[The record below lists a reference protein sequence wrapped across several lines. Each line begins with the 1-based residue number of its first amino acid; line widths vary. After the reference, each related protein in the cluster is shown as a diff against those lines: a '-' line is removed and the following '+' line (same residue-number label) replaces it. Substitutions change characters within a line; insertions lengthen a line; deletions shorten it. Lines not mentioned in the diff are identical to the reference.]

1 MQPNNLPP
9 NNPQPN
15 NLAPNNLPPNNPQP
29 NNLPPN
35 NPPPNNLR
43 PNTLPLVRQNKSKL
57 LLWITIAVAS
67 LFLLVGAFVAYIF
80 LVYLPN
86 TPENRYQAGFG
97 AVGDG
102 MQYLIEESNLID
114 EISSTS
120 YEGEVVF
127 KNKDDEAAEDF
138 SFKIKM
144 NGEYDSQAA
153 SSKLTFYQGDDS
165 SAESLGELESRFFAA
180 DGDKAPRLYFKID
193 NLSGEIQEFYD
204 EFIEGSDLET
214 DFVGTWWFLDFQ
226 KLIDEGYLGED
237 VDLDDLN
244 LNEVVSQKDYEEVLV
259 AWTTSLREYIFT
271 DDATKMVFEM
281 DEFLGEEEFKGSA
294 THKYSVSIN
303 EDNNK
308 AFEEDFLE
316 RFEKTEIGK
325 KIAEAV
331 EKLELESNE
340 DEDEDDTIFEWDNY
354 ELTAW
359 VDSETRVLRNF
370 RFKDLAPGIGS
381 YGNYTDFGVLIE
393 DDVITFEVA
402 VQTYSAAS
410 CWNALYFGDEEDA
423 DNDDCSYVLE
433 SEQEQE
439 SRLEDCEQDE
449 EAADTS
455 SDKSMLDANDSCY
468 SERKVKSL
476 KDDAQGSNYSMSM
489 VLDTAENEVS
499 FEMIFKDQAFEMR
512 LTLKMVGQKEAA
524 DVEEPTDSQSILDVW
539 DDLQG
544 TTVYDEGAPASRV
557 DSGRD
562 DIAEL
567 RSRLIIYVSNNNG
580 QLPTGSQSAA
590 DMDVFGEGTLLS
602 DYSLADIFYF
612 DSDFDS
618 DDANEELAIEADFL
632 LRDNVHI
639 WAGHVC
645 ATTQPA
651 LYDDDPATAVT
662 EGTSRNYAI
671 VYIDNII
678 SPTTSCI
685 DNL

>member
-1 MQPNNLPP
+1 
-9 NNPQPN
+9 
-15 NLAPNNLPPNNPQP
+15 
-29 NNLPPN
+29 
-35 NPPPNNLR
+35 
-43 PNTLPLVRQNKSKL
+43 
-57 LLWITIAVAS
+57 
-67 LFLLVGAFVAYIF
+67 
-80 LVYLPN
+80 
-86 TPENRYQAGFG
+86 
-97 AVGDG
+97 

-165 SAESLGELESRFFAA
+165 SAESLGEFDSRFFAA

-204 EFIEGSDLET
+204 EFIAESEIET

-226 KLIDEGYLGED
+226 ELIDEGYLGED
-237 VDLDDLN
+237 ITLDDLN
-244 LNEVVSQKDYEEVLV
+244 LNETVSQEDYEEVLV

-271 DDATKMVFEM
+271 DDAAKMVFEM

-316 RFEKTEIGK
+316 RFEQTEIGK

-331 EKLELESNE
+331 EELELESSNG
-340 DEDEDDTIFEWDNY
+340 DEDEDDNTIFEWDSY

-370 RFKDLAPGIGS
+370 RFKDLTPGIGS

-402 VQTYSAAS
+402 VQTYSTDS
-410 CWNALYFGDEEDA
+410 CWSGWYFGDEEDA
-423 DNDDCSYVLE
+423 ENDDCSYVLE

-439 SRLEDCEQDE
+439 SRLEDCDQDE
-449 EAADTS
+449 ETDTS
-455 SDKSMLDANDSCY
+455 SDKFWDANDPCY

-476 KDDAQGSNYSMSM
+476 KDDAQGGSYSMSM
-489 VLDTAENEVS
+489 ILDTAKNEVS
-499 FEMIFKDQAFEMR
+499 FEMVFEDQTFEMR
-512 LTLKMVGQKEAA
+512 LTLKMVGQAEAA
-524 DVEEPTDSQSILDVW
+524 DVEEPTDAQDILDIW
-539 DDLQG
+539 DELLGDDAVHDGQPDVGGALQSN
-544 TTVYDEGAPASRV
+544 DKAS
-557 DSGRD
+557 
-562 DIAEL
+562 DIFGLKSQLATH
-567 RSRLIIYVSNNNG
+567 SSNNNG
-580 QLPTGSQSAA
+580 QLPSGSQSAV
-590 DMDVFGEGTLLS
+590 DMDAFEDLS
-602 DYSLADIFYF
+602 LNYYSLGDIFYF
-612 DSDFDS
+612 DSDFDP
-618 DDANEELAIEADFL
+618 DEAGYL
-632 LRDNVHI
+632 LSYNVHI
-639 WAGHVC
+639 WAGRVC
-645 ATTQPA
+645 ATLQPA
-651 LYDDDPATAVT
+651 IYDDDPATSVID
-662 EGTSRNYAI
+662 GSSRTYAI
-671 VYIDNII
+671 VYID
-678 SPTTSCI
+678 SPTSATTSCT
-685 DNL
+685 DNS

>member
-1 MQPNNLPP
+1 M
-9 NNPQPN
+9 
-15 NLAPNNLPPNNPQP
+15 
-29 NNLPPN
+29 
-35 NPPPNNLR
+35 
-43 PNTLPLVRQNKSKL
+43 
-57 LLWITIAVAS
+57 
-67 LFLLVGAFVAYIF
+67 
-80 LVYLPN
+80 
-86 TPENRYQAGFG
+86 
-97 AVGDG
+97 
-102 MQYLIEESNLID
+102 
-114 EISSTS
+114 
-120 YEGEVVF
+120 
-127 KNKDDEAAEDF
+127 
-138 SFKIKM
+138 
-144 NGEYDSQAA
+144 
-153 SSKLTFYQGDDS
+153 
-165 SAESLGELESRFFAA
+165 
-180 DGDKAPRLYFKID
+180 
-193 NLSGEIQEFYD
+193 
-204 EFIEGSDLET
+204 
-214 DFVGTWWFLDFQ
+214 
-226 KLIDEGYLGED
+226 
-237 VDLDDLN
+237 
-244 LNEVVSQKDYEEVLV
+244 
-259 AWTTSLREYIFT
+259 
-271 DDATKMVFEM
+271 
-281 DEFLGEEEFKGSA
+281 
-294 THKYSVSIN
+294 
-303 EDNNK
+303 
-308 AFEEDFLE
+308 
-316 RFEKTEIGK
+316 
-325 KIAEAV
+325 
-331 EKLELESNE
+331 ELESNE

-455 SDKSMLDANDSCY
+455 SDKSMLDANDPCY
-468 SERKVKSL
+468 SDRKVKSL
-476 KDDAQGSNYSMSM
+476 KDDAQSSNYSMSM
-489 VLDTAENEVS
+489 VLDTAKNEVS
-499 FEMIFKDQAFEMR
+499 FEMIFNKDQTFEMR

-544 TTVYDEGAPASRV
+544 TTVYDEPDNGDNFESAPRSLLTKGDISTLRV
-557 DSGRD
+557 QLTTVQNNSNGR
-562 DIAEL
+562 
-567 RSRLIIYVSNNNG
+567 
-580 QLPTGSQSAA
+580 LPSGSQSAA
-590 DMDVFGEGTLLS
+590 DMDVFDEGILLS
-602 DYSLADIFYF
+602 YYSLADIFYF

-632 LRDNVHI
+632 FRDNVHI
-639 WAGHVC
+639 WAGYVC

>member
-1 MQPNNLPP
+1 MQ
-9 NNPQPN
+9 
-15 NLAPNNLPPNNPQP
+15 PNNLPPNNPQP

-35 NPPPNNLR
+35 NLRPNNLPPNNLR
-43 PNTLPLVRQNKSKL
+43 PNTPPLVRQNKSKL

-102 MQYLIEESNLID
+102 MQYLIEESDLID

-127 KNKDDEAAEDF
+127 KNKDDEAAEDL
-138 SFKIKM
+138 SFKIRM

-165 SAESLGELESRFFAA
+165 SAESLGEFDSRVFAA
-180 DGDKAPRLYFKID
+180 DGDQAPRLYFKID
-193 NLSGEIQEFYD
+193 NLSGEIQESYD
-204 EFIEGSDLET
+204 EFIAESDLET
-214 DFVGTWWFLDFQ
+214 DIVGTWWFLDFQ
-226 KLIDEGYLGED
+226 ELIDEGYLGED
-237 VDLDDLN
+237 ITLDDLN
-244 LNEVVSQKDYEEVLV
+244 LNEAVSQEDYEEVLV

-271 DDATKMVFEM
+271 DDAAKMVFEM

-316 RFEKTEIGK
+316 RFEQTEIGK
-325 KIAEAV
+325 KIVEAAE
-331 EKLELESNE
+331 ELELESSNGDE
-340 DEDEDDTIFEWDNY
+340 DEDEDDNTIFEWDSY

-370 RFKDLAPGIGS
+370 RFKDLTPGIGS

-402 VQTYSAAS
+402 VQTYSTDS
-410 CWNALYFGDEEDA
+410 CWSGQYFGDEEDA
-423 DNDDCSYVLE
+423 ENDDCSYVLE
-433 SEQEQE
+433 SEQEQG
-439 SRLEDCEQDE
+439 SRLEDCQQDE
-449 EAADTS
+449 EADTS
-455 SDKSMLDANDSCY
+455 SDKFWDANDPCY

-476 KDDAQGSNYSMSM
+476 KDDAQGGSYSMSM
-489 VLDTAENEVS
+489 VLDTAKNEVS
-499 FEMIFKDQAFEMR
+499 FEMILEGQTFEMR

-524 DVEEPTDSQSILDVW
+524 DVEEPADSQSILDIW
-539 DDLQG
+539 DDLSEEP
-544 TTVYDEGAPASRV
+544 VYDEDELSRDYTASQAA
-557 DSGRD
+557 D
-562 DIAEL
+562 L
-567 RSRLIIYVSNNNG
+567 RALQSALLTYMTNNNA
-580 QLPTGSQSAA
+580 QWPTGGSQSAA
-590 DMDVFGEGTLLS
+590 DMDVFELT
-602 DYSLADIFYF
+602 SLNHYYLEDIYYF
-612 DSDFDS
+612 DDDFDP
-618 DDANEELAIEADFL
+618 DDTNEELAIEADFL
-632 LRDNVHI
+632 FLSGVHI
-639 WAGHVC
+639 WAGRVC
-645 ATTQPA
+645 AATQPA
-651 LYDDDPATAVT
+651 LYDDPATAVID
-662 EGTSRNYAI
+662 GNSRAYAM
-671 VYIDNII
+671 VYIDSIMS

-685 DNL
+685 DNS

>member
-1 MQPNNLPP
+1 M
-9 NNPQPN
+9 
-15 NLAPNNLPPNNPQP
+15 
-29 NNLPPN
+29 
-35 NPPPNNLR
+35 
-43 PNTLPLVRQNKSKL
+43 RQNKSKL
-57 LLWITIAVAS
+57 LLWIMIGVAS
-67 LFLLVGAFVAYIF
+67 LFLLVGAFIAYIF

-102 MQYLIEESNLID
+102 MQYLIEESDLVD

-144 NGEYDSQAA
+144 NGEYDSQAS

-165 SAESLGELESRFFAA
+165 SAESLGEFDSRFFAA

-204 EFIEGSDLET
+204 DFIEGSETDT

-226 KLIDEGYLGED
+226 ELIDEGYLGED
-237 VDLDDLN
+237 IDLEDLN
-244 LNEVVSQKDYEEVLV
+244 LNETVSQEDYEEVLV

-281 DEFLGEEEFKGSA
+281 DEFLGEEEFKGGA

-316 RFEKTEIGK
+316 RFEQTEIGK
-325 KIAEAV
+325 KIVEAAE
-331 EKLELESNE
+331 ELELESSNG
-340 DEDEDDTIFEWDNY
+340 DEDEDDNTIFEWENY

-370 RFKDLAPGIGS
+370 RFKDLTPGIGS

-402 VQTYSAAS
+402 VQTYSTDS
-410 CWNALYFGDEEDA
+410 CWNSWYFGDEEDA
-423 DNDDCSYVLE
+423 ENDDCSYVLE

-439 SRLEDCEQDE
+439 SRLEDCEQDGE
-449 EAADTS
+449 ADTS
-455 SDKSMLDANDSCY
+455 SDKFWDANDPCY

-476 KDDAQGSNYSMSM
+476 KDDAQGGSYSMSM
-489 VLDTAENEVS
+489 VLDTAKNEVS
-499 FEMIFKDQAFEMR
+499 FEMVFEAQTFEMR

-539 DDLQG
+539 DDLLG
-544 TTVYDEGAPASRV
+544 DTVYDEGLSRDSAASRV
-557 DSGRD
+557 ADLGVLQS
-562 DIAEL
+562 AL
-567 RSRLIIYVSNNNG
+567 LTYMSNNNAR
-580 QLPTGSQSAA
+580 LPTGSQSAA
-590 DMDVFGEGTLLS
+590 DMDTFELTSLNH
-602 DYSLADIFYF
+602 YSLEDIYYF
-612 DSDFDS
+612 DDDFDP
-618 DDANEELAIEADFL
+618 DDKNEDLAYEADFL
-632 LRDNVHI
+632 FPRGVHI
-639 WAGHVC
+639 WAGRVC
-645 ATTQPA
+645 AATQPA
-651 LYDDDPATAVT
+651 FDDPATAVID
-662 EGTSRNYAI
+662 GNSRAYAI
-671 VYIDNII
+671 VYIDSITP
-678 SPTTSCI
+678 SSTSCI
-685 DNL
+685 DNS